1 MGFGWIKE
9 NPHQISNVIWAFSK
23 CFLFNVGEGVS
34 LKLQVSL
41 GTLPPIHQKLWSTIC
56 YYQWQVFIEQFFSM
70 EDTLRSLSSTIRLRY
85 RQQKEI
91 TIQDRKLSGS
101 GKQCAVFLKRRK
113 LPLSRKKYR
122 QMFQRNTIQDFTPDA
137 TLKSRWGVIGVQWT
151 QVTYSESCFSECS
164 V

>member
-56 YYQWQVFIEQFFSM
+56 YYQWQVFIEHFFSM

-113 LPLSRKKYR
+113 LPLSRKNIDKCSKETQFR
-122 QMFQRNTIQDFTPDA
+122 TSHQMLLWKVDEE
-137 TLKSRWGVIGVQWT
+137 S
-151 QVTYSESCFSECS
+151 SEFSEHK
-164 V
+164 